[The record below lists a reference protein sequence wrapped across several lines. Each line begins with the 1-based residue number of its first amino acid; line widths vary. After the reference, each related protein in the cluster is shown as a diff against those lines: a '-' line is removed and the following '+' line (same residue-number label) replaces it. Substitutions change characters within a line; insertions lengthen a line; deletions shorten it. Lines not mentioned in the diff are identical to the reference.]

1 MTNSPMQTTD
11 YPDWHGIELA
21 YCAGR
26 QSVRQIAIEYGV
38 SHTAINKRAKTHE
51 WSKVTTS
58 VNAASSSGMPTS
70 PISSSEHVDSTTQV
84 MIPVFTPKV
93 STVETNTSDSKPV
106 TRGRRSAFTYELGE
120 AICSAIADGMSLRA
134 VLARPGMPSKSM
146 VMRWLADER
155 YIEFRDQYACA
166 REDLADKLADEILQ
180 IADDGSN
187 DTFLYA
193 NGNVKVN
200 HDVIARARLQID
212 ARKWL
217 AAKLAPKKYGDGG
230 QRENSGINHGSMQ
243 VKSTVTFVNPP
254 NCDEDGEVSKDN

>member
-1 MTNSPMQTTD
+1 M
-11 YPDWHGIELA
+11 
-21 YCAGR
+21 
-26 QSVRQIAIEYGV
+26 
-38 SHTAINKRAKTHE
+38 
-51 WSKVTTS
+51 
-58 VNAASSSGMPTS
+58 
-70 PISSSEHVDSTTQV
+70 
-84 MIPVFTPKV
+84 
-93 STVETNTSDSKPV
+93 ETNTSNPKTV
-106 TRGRRSAFTYELGE
+106 TRGRRSAYTKELGE
-120 AICSAIADGMSLRA
+120 VICSAIADGVSLRA

-155 YIEFRDQYACA
+155 YVEFRDQYVCA

-187 DTFLYA
+187 DTFLDA

-230 QRENSGINHGSMQ
+230 RRENSGVHHGSIQ

-254 NCDEDGEVSKDN
+254 NWDEDGNVIKDDKTGKSE

>member
-1 MTNSPMQTTD
+1 
-11 YPDWHGIELA
+11 
-21 YCAGR
+21 
-26 QSVRQIAIEYGV
+26 
-38 SHTAINKRAKTHE
+38 
-51 WSKVTTS
+51 
-58 VNAASSSGMPTS
+58 
-70 PISSSEHVDSTTQV
+70 

-93 STVETNTSDSKPV
+93 STVETNTSNSKSV
-106 TRGRRSAFTYELGE
+106 TRGRRSAFTNELGE

-155 YIEFRDQYACA
+155 YIEFRDQYAC
-166 REDLADKLADEILQ
+166 EDLADKLADEILQ

-187 DTFLYA
+187 DTFLDA

-217 AAKLAPKKYGDGG
+217 ASKVAPKKYCDGG
-230 QRENSGINHGSMQ
+230 ARENSGLSHGSMQ
-243 VKSTVTFVNPP
+243 VKSTVTFVHPP
-254 NCDEDGEVSKDN
+254 NWYEDSEVYQDD

>member
-1 MTNSPMQTTD
+1 
-11 YPDWHGIELA
+11 
-21 YCAGR
+21 
-26 QSVRQIAIEYGV
+26 
-38 SHTAINKRAKTHE
+38 
-51 WSKVTTS
+51 
-58 VNAASSSGMPTS
+58 
-70 PISSSEHVDSTTQV
+70 
-84 MIPVFTPKV
+84 
-93 STVETNTSDSKPV
+93 
-106 TRGRRSAFTYELGE
+106 
-120 AICSAIADGMSLRA
+120 
-134 VLARPGMPSKSM
+134 M

-187 DTFLYA
+187 DTFLDA

-212 ARKWL
+212 VRKWL

>member
-1 MTNSPMQTTD
+1 MIYSPMHSTD
-11 YPDWHGIELA
+11 SPDWHAIELA

-26 QSVRQIAIEYGV
+26 QSARQIALDHGI
-38 SHTAINKRAKTHE
+38 SHTAINKRAKTHK
-51 WSKVTTS
+51 WSRVTTP
-58 VNAASSSGMPTS
+58 VNVTSSSGIPQA
-70 PISSSEHVDSTTQV
+70 PISGAEHVNATTQV
-84 MIPVFTPKV
+84 MIPVVTPQV
-93 STVETNTSDSKPV
+93 STVETNTSNPKTV
-106 TRGRRSAFTYELGE
+106 TRGRRSAYTKELGE
-120 AICSAIADGMSLRA
+120 VICSAIADGVSLRA

-155 YIEFRDQYACA
+155 YVEFRDQYVCA

-187 DTFLYA
+187 DTFLDA

-230 QRENSGINHGSMQ
+230 RRENSGVNHGSMQ

-254 NCDEDGEVSKDN
+254 NRDEDCDVIKDD

>member
-1 MTNSPMQTTD
+1 MTYSPMHITD
-11 YPDWHGIELA
+11 FPDWHGIELA

-26 QSVRQIAIEYGV
+26 QSVRQIAIEHGI
-38 SHTAINKRAKTHE
+38 SHTAINKRAKTHK
-51 WSKVTTS
+51 WSRVTTP
-58 VNAASSSGMPTS
+58 VNAVSSSGMPTD
-70 PISSSEHVDSTTQV
+70 PISRAEHVDSTTQV
-84 MIPVFTPKV
+84 MIPVVTPQV
-93 STVETNTSDSKPV
+93 STVETNTSNPKTV
-106 TRGRRSAFTYELGE
+106 TRGRRSAYTNELGE
-120 AICSAIADGMSLRA
+120 AICSAIADGVSLRA

-155 YIEFRDQYACA
+155 YVEFRDQYACA

-187 DTFLYA
+187 DTFLDA

-230 QRENSGINHGSMQ
+230 QRENSGVNYGSMQ
-243 VKSTVTFVNPP
+243 VKSTVTFVHPP
-254 NCDEDGEVSKDN
+254 NWDENGEVYKDD

>member
-1 MTNSPMQTTD
+1 MHTQDS
-11 YPDWHGIELA
+11 PDWHGIELA

-26 QSVRQIAIEYGV
+26 QSVRQIAIEHRI
-38 SHTAINKRAKTHE
+38 SHTAINKRAKTHK
-51 WSKVTTS
+51 WSRVTTPA
-58 VNAASSSGMPTS
+58 NATSSSGMPTS
-70 PISSSEHVDSTTQV
+70 PISGADHVNATTQV
-84 MIPVFTPKV
+84 MIPGCTPQD
-93 STVETNTSDSKPV
+93 STVETNTSNSQSV
-106 TRGRRSAFTYELGE
+106 TRGRRSAYTNELGE

-155 YIEFRDQYACA
+155 YIEFRDQYTCA

-187 DTFLYA
+187 DTFLDA

-230 QRENSGINHGSMQ
+230 LRENSGVNHGSMQ
-243 VKSTVTFVNPP
+243 VKSTVTFVDPP